1 MTPPSVP
8 RPTSRPPVPGVP
20 PNVPSANV
28 SRHVREAHCVA
39 ALKGATR
46 EAVIL
51 ELSQVFVDSGV
62 LNEAGRKALI
72 ESVLKREDAG
82 TTGIGNGVALP
93 HPRVPEDVR
102 GHVTEALVAV
112 GVVPRGVDF
121 SAVDG
126 APVHAVFLVAS
137 SDPQEYLGLAR
148 RVAGL
153 ARDRNW
159 PKLLRQCRTAR
170 EIRELVEEAWEG
182 IRG

>member
-1 MTPPSVP
+1 
-8 RPTSRPPVPGVP
+8 
-20 PNVPSANV
+20 VPSANV
-28 SRHVREAHCVA
+28 SRHVRESHCVA
-39 ALKGATR
+39 ALKGTTR

-51 ELSQVFVDSGV
+51 ELSQVFVDSGA
-62 LNEAGRKALI
+62 LKEAGRKLLM
-72 ESVLKREDAG
+72 ESVLEREAAG

-93 HPRVPEDVR
+93 HPKAPEDVR
-102 GHVTEALVAV
+102 GHATEALVAV
-112 GVVPRGVDF
+112 GVVPHGVDF

-137 SDPQEYLGLAR
+137 PDPQEYLGLAR

-159 PKLLRQCRTAR
+159 PKLLKKCRTPR

-182 IRG
+182 LRG